1 MSYTESTRN
10 RILRTAVSLFA
21 QKGFSKVSMREIAK
35 ECGIKGASIYH
46 HFPSKDSILVEGIG
60 AMVSGI
66 EPPLHDPV
74 ALNQFVDAHD
84 LRTILLFNSED
95 YKRTFSEDPMM
106 SDIVRIVSMEMQT
119 DPGLRMMFRGI
130 MLEKPRIVWTV
141 IFQRLID
148 THRIRDVDASTLV
161 DEFVL
166 HGLGMFM
173 EHFLLRDEFDV
184 TSFLAIV
191 DGLLNRRLDMYQ
203 KLLEV

>member
-1 MSYTESTRN
+1 MSNTESTRN

-74 ALNQFVDAHD
+74 ALSQFVDAHD

-119 DPGLRMMFRGI
+119 DPNLRSMFREI

-141 IFQRLID
+141 I
-148 THRIRDVDASTLV
+148 DVNATTLA

-184 TSFLAIV
+184 SSFLVIV
-191 DGLLNRRLDMYQ
+191 DGLLNRRLEMYQ